1 MKSILLT
8 RWHYRQTNPLKRTVA
23 EAGSLLDA
31 SDDRMEAQRKRM
43 RRDFST
49 VDVADSN
56 VRKGQS
62 SARNA
67 ATAGSAVSP
76 QRSAPKLRYWPP
88 GVRAEVVDAD
98 ETGAG
103 EGPATPTALGR
114 PPSSKKKVAPR
125 TKMS

>member
-1 MKSILLT
+1 M
-8 RWHYRQTNPLKRTVA
+8 KRTVD

-43 RRDFST
+43 RRDFSG
-49 VDVADSN
+49 VDVSDSS

-62 SARNA
+62 SARHA
-67 ATAGSAVSP
+67 ISAGSAVSP

-88 GVRAEVVDAD
+88 GVRTEVADAD
-98 ETGAG
+98 DAGAG